1 MTVRKAN
8 WTPKSKEEKQKELDD
23 LIALSNKKIEEY
35 KSSPQDM
42 VDYFKFMS
50 KIHNYSPLNVSLIQD
65 QFKGAVAVASYA
77 RWQQL
82 GFQVQRGEKGIGVYV
97 HAPVTVFTDESGKE
111 KTLREAT
118 PIQKAKIKNGE
129 IDSRVLNHFKKGYVY
144 DVSQTNATAEDLP
157 KIFPNR
163 VWNFQVNEDNLKLLE
178 KGIDDI
184 AKSLNITISTA
195 ESHELGV
202 AKGAYKQYLDGKD
215 EIVLNPRNSREQNV
229 ATSIHELAH
238 RSLHSK
244 ENNPDNSISTGVK
257 EFQAEMTS
265 FVVCYNYGFD
275 KSDYTV
281 PYIASWTKNNTEIK
295 PEEFRKIV
303 KEVKDTANHF
313 IEMIDKN
320 ILDHQNS
327 MDINQETAENAQKN
341 SFTIVQNENNK
352 SKEQTQGN
360 TEINNELEQGYKWV
374 IEFNE
379 TGEGIPS
386 YTGQTV
392 TPELL
397 ETIKGYDQSLP
408 YEQGYYKFYFDKIQD
423 GEVVVHHRIDIGDG
437 LAVNQDFY
445 DFIEK
450 ELSQENQVQKE
461 VANEPLRSVVISE
474 ATQNINPV
482 QYSDLAGWEKELNNQ
497 IDIDS
502 IATLKSCVS
511 VENFYDSHKQEI
523 ENIVN
528 DFEAVANMDYRS
540 AIQGDYKENV
550 STLAYKTVAT
560 NIKNEVEAGNFEIP
574 KNKKFEQYFS
584 QTQAVEME

>member
-1 MTVRKAN
+1 MAVRKGN

-82 GFQVQRGEKGIGVYV
+82 GFQVQRGEKGFGVYV

-118 PIQKAKIKNGE
+118 PQEKAKIKNGE

-238 RSLHSK
+238 RSLHSQK
-244 ENNPDNSISTGVK
+244 NNPDNSISTGVK

-303 KEVKDTANHF
+303 KEVKDPANHF

-341 SFTIVQNENNK
+341 SFTVNQDIVE
-352 SKEQTQGN
+352 SKEQ
-360 TEINNELEQGYKWV
+360 K
-374 IEFNE
+374 
-379 TGEGIPS
+379 
-386 YTGQTV
+386 
-392 TPELL
+392 
-397 ETIKGYDQSLP
+397 
-408 YEQGYYKFYFDKIQD
+408 
-423 GEVVVHHRIDIGDG
+423 
-437 LAVNQDFY
+437 
-445 DFIEK
+445 
-450 ELSQENQVQKE
+450 QENNE

-474 ATQNINPV
+474 ATQNVNPV
-482 QYSDLAGWEKELNNQ
+482 QYSDLASWEKELNNQ

-523 ENIVN
+523 ENIVS
-528 DFEAVANMDYRS
+528 DFESVTNINYRS
-540 AIQGDYKENV
+540 AVQDDYKENV

-560 NIKNEVEAGNFEIP
+560 NVKNEVEAGNFEIP

-584 QTQAVEME
+584 QTQAVEMG

>member
-1 MTVRKAN
+1 MAVRKGN

-118 PIQKAKIKNGE
+118 PQEKAKIKNGE

-341 SFTIVQNENNK
+341 SFTVNQDIVE
-352 SKEQTQGN
+352 SKEQKQENN
-360 TEINNELEQGYKWV
+360 TLEQKSKWI

-379 TGEGIPS
+379 TGRVLPNFEG
-386 YTGQTV
+386 QEV
-392 TPELL
+392 TQELL
-397 ETIKGYDQSLP
+397 EKIKDYDNQLSL
-408 YEQGYYKFYFDKIQD
+408 EEGYYKFYFNKIED
-423 GEVVVHHRIDIGDG
+423 GQVVLQERIDVGDG
-437 LAVNQDFY
+437 VKANEDFY
-445 DFIEK
+445 KQLEQD
-450 ELSQENQVQKE
+450 LSKDNQVQKE

-482 QYSDLAGWEKELNNQ
+482 QYSDLASWEKELNNQ
-497 IDIDS
+497 SEIES
-502 IATLKSCVS
+502 IATLKSCSS

-523 ENIVN
+523 ENVISDFESVTNLNYRSMVN
-528 DFEAVANMDYRS
+528 DN
-540 AIQGDYKENV
+540 YKEKI
-550 STLAYKTVAT
+550 STLAYRTVAT
-560 NIKNEVEAGNFEIP
+560 NIKNEIIDGNFEIP

-584 QTQAVEME
+584 QTQAVEMG

>member
-1 MTVRKAN
+1 MAVRKGN

-42 VDYFKFMS
+42 IDYFKFMS

-118 PIQKAKIKNGE
+118 PQEKAKIKNGE

-341 SFTIVQNENNK
+341 SFTVNQDIVE
-352 SKEQTQGN
+352 SKEQKQENN
-360 TEINNELEQGYKWV
+360 TLEQKS
-374 IEFNE
+374 NE
-379 TGEGIPS
+379 
-386 YTGQTV
+386 
-392 TPELL
+392 
-397 ETIKGYDQSLP
+397 
-408 YEQGYYKFYFDKIQD
+408 
-423 GEVVVHHRIDIGDG
+423 
-437 LAVNQDFY
+437 DFY
-445 DFIEK
+445 KQLEQD
-450 ELSQENQVQKE
+450 LSKDNQVQKE

-482 QYSDLAGWEKELNNQ
+482 QYSDLASWEKELNNQ
-497 IDIDS
+497 SEIES
-502 IATLKSCVS
+502 IATLKSCSS

-523 ENIVN
+523 ENVISDFESVTNLNYRSMVN
-528 DFEAVANMDYRS
+528 DN
-540 AIQGDYKENV
+540 YKEKI
-550 STLAYKTVAT
+550 STLAYRTVAT
-560 NIKNEVEAGNFEIP
+560 NIKNEIIDGNFEIP

-584 QTQAVEME
+584 QTQAVEMG